1 MVTVKFSGLKIIGIE
16 SREVIL
22 GFGGG
27 WEKSLITK
35 ELYERILES
44 DRTALNLDYGSGY
57 MTLGICQNS

>member
-35 ELYERILES
+35 EL
-44 DRTALNLDYGSGY
+44 
-57 MTLGICQNS
+57 